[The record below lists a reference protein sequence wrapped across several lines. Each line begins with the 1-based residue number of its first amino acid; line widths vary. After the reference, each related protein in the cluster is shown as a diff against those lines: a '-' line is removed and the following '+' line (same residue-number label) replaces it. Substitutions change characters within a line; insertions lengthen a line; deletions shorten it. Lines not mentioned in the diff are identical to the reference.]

1 MANEKERN
9 EEGQGRGRQGGV
21 GGEGRQAKQISW
33 RCHHSPPGSS
43 ATASKFENIRDC
55 PWLCPF
61 NSTDLQDEVAEDRG
75 RLCGKSFGVEG
86 VRGGRDAATLGQSFW
101 GQSSG
106 GPHVFGSYLPH
117 LRWPHMDFDS
127 YRFRQQPK
135 GGLASMRW
143 GQGEGHPATSIGKRF
158 PRI

>member
-1 MANEKERN
+1 MKKKEMKK
-9 EEGQGRGRQGGV
+9 GRGEGGRGV
-21 GGEGRQAKQISW
+21 EGEREDKPNKSAGDAII
-33 RCHHSPPGSS
+33 SPPGSS
-43 ATASKFENIRDC
+43 ATASKIENMRDC

-75 RLCGKSFGVEG
+75 KLCGKSFGVEG
-86 VRGGRDAATLGQSFW
+86 VREGRDAATLGQSFW

-117 LRWPHMDFDS
+117 LRWPHMYFDS